1 MRIALG
7 LEYDGSTF
15 CGWQTQPSGCAVQDA
30 VDAALSQIAAHP
42 VQSQCAGRT
51 DAGVHALGQVVH
63 FDITARRPLTAW
75 VRGVN
80 TLLPPTVAVQW
91 AREVSPDFHA
101 RNRATE
107 RAYTYLLLN
116 RPERPGVQHA
126 RVGWHHR
133 PLDIEPMRAAARH
146 LLGTHDFSAFRA
158 AECQALSPVKQ
169 LRQARI
175 DRCGELVLFEFA
187 ADAFLH
193 HMVRNIVGCLLKV
206 GEGTR
211 SPGWVAEVL
220 RGCDRA
226 HAAPTFPPDGL
237 YLAAVRYDAVWGLPS
252 SPARLPGDS
261 FLGAGLA
268 SVVSS

>member
-7 LEYDGSTF
+7 VEYDGSTF

-51 DAGVHALGQVVH
+51 DAGVHALGQVIH
-63 FDITARRPLTAW
+63 FDSSARRPLTAW

-80 TLLPPTVAVQW
+80 TLLPPTVAIQW

-107 RAYTYLLLN
+107 RVYTYLLLN

-133 PLDIEPMRAAARH
+133 PLDVEPMRVAARH
-146 LLGTHDFSAFRA
+146 LLGTQDFSAFRA
-158 AECQALSPVKQ
+158 AECQALSPVKE
-169 LRQARI
+169 LRHAQI
-175 DRCGELVLFEFA
+175 DRCGDLVLFEFA

-211 SPGWVAEVL
+211 PPGWVAEVL
-220 RGCDRA
+220 RGRDRA
-226 HAAPTFPPDGL
+226 HAAPTFPPHGL

-252 SPARLPGDS
+252 SPARLPADAL
-261 FLGAGLA
+261 LGAGLA
-268 SVVSS
+268 AVVSS